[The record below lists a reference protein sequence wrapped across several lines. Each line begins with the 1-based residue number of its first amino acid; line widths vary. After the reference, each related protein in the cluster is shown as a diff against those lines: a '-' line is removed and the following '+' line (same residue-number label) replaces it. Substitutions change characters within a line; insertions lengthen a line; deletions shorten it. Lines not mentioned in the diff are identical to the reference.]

1 MGDAVITLS
10 IYRWSITQL
19 ERFARTRYW
28 AAATIALIL
37 LVGLL
42 VQAFPT
48 VYSLTNPS
56 DTYAAVFR
64 KAGDLTRDL
73 TLDYAPESNMAK
85 QNFRLVM
92 PVLAAVFRFSAV
104 GLYGVQVAFGIGI
117 LYLTLRLTERLTQDR
132 VTAILVTVIAG
143 TIYAGANGY
152 LETNGR
158 FDAPSIF
165 LLLLALYV
173 RNPLIIAGAVFLAG
187 WNDERGVVA
196 AALVFAFHFTL
207 ASDQKPG
214 SSLATLVRTA
224 LSPQPL
230 AVIAGGVLYLASRLA
245 FAAAFHISTPPVYPI
260 EHIIA
265 NRNWWGFGAWT
276 ALEGGWLLAIA
287 VCLLVQR
294 KQILHLL
301 MLLGAIGAVL
311 FAAFAVVDISR
322 STSYA
327 LPALFLAVYVIYR
340 QEGQRSA
347 RALAFAAAVIA
358 ALWPMYYL
366 ENGAM
371 WIRPLILRVIA

>member
-1 MGDAVITLS
+1 MITLS
-10 IYRWSITQL
+10 IYRWSIALL

-42 VQAFPT
+42 FQAFPT

-56 DTYAAVFR
+56 DTYAAVFQ
-64 KAGDLTRDL
+64 KADDLTRDL
-73 TLDYAPESNMAK
+73 TLDYPPESNMAK

-92 PVLAAVFRFSAV
+92 PLLAAVFRFSAV

-132 VTAILVTVIAG
+132 VTAILLTIIAA
-143 TIYAGANGY
+143 TIYAGANSY

-165 LLLLALYV
+165 FLLLALYV

-196 AALVFAFHFTL
+196 ATLVFAFHFTL

-214 SSLATLVRTA
+214 GSLASLVRTA

-230 AVIAGGVLYLASRLA
+230 AVIAGGLLYLVSRLA
-245 FAAAFHISTPPVYPI
+245 LATATNMGTAPVNMLD
-260 EHIIA
+260 HFIA
-265 NRNWWGFGAWT
+265 NKNWWSFGAWT
-276 ALEGGWLLAIA
+276 ALEGGWLLLAIA
-287 VCLLVQR
+287 VCLLVRQ
-294 KQILHLL
+294 KHVLPLL
-301 MLLGAIGAVL
+301 MLLGALGAVL
-311 FAAFAVVDISR
+311 FVAFSVVDISR
-322 STSYA
+322 STAYA
-327 LPALFLAVYVIYR
+327 LPAMFLAVYIIYR
-340 QEGQRSA
+340 QEGLRSV

-358 ALWPMYYL
+358 TLWPMYYL
-366 ENGAM
+366 ENGAF
-371 WIRPLILRVIA
+371 WIRPLVLRVIS